1 VLGAGYKHLQ
11 TAKQITSP
19 MPLQLETKE
28 SVHHISHELQVHE
41 DSELSGLLLPAQWL
55 PIQRNHHIA
64 VKNISL

>member
-1 VLGAGYKHLQ
+1 
-11 TAKQITSP
+11 